1 MILTPSTFA
10 VYPAHLSRRQA
21 QDSCLRAV
29 RFDSATVKLGAR
41 SIIIGL
47 EDHETDDSN
56 DHLPMSAAFR
66 LGSVFKTP
74 DLEPLGEP
82 NSNIAC
88 P

>member
-1 MILTPSTFA
+1 
-10 VYPAHLSRRQA
+10 
-21 QDSCLRAV
+21 
-29 RFDSATVKLGAR
+29 VKLGAR
-41 SIIIGL
+41 FIIIGL
-47 EDHETDDSN
+47 EDHETDDSD